1 MVDDDMMEASRDDE
15 ASVVRKR
22 TLWYRQPGT
31 LAAVALALAAVIAG
45 VVFTSG
51 RADEKSTTKASS
63 AVEGAPFKTAGPGET
78 IQKYIKDNKI
88 NSTQVRR
95 GDPGVPVIGM
105 GIPPGW
111 PGLGSDTPPWSYG
124 TIEYAAATDP
134 NDPPTIDVLLFKLTG
149 SVDPA
154 KLLEYAP
161 GELQNL
167 PDYKSTADPNSSKL
181 SGFDAVQLAGTY
193 TRDGKERTIA
203 QKTVVIPSRDA
214 VYLLQINV
222 DALPADAEAVMYA
235 TSEIDERT
243 TITP

>member
-1 MVDDDMMEASRDDE
+1 MVDDDMAEASIDNN
-15 ASVVRKR
+15 AAVVSER
-22 TLWYRQPGT
+22 TPWYRRTGT
-31 LAAVALALAAVIAG
+31 LATVALALVAVIAG
-45 VVFTSG
+45 AVFISG
-51 RADEKSTTKASS
+51 RADEKSTPAASS
-63 AVEGAPFKTAGPGET
+63 AVDEAPFKTAGPGET
-78 IQKYIKDNKI
+78 IQNYIKDNKI

-95 GDPGVPVIGM
+95 GDPGVPVIVM

-149 SVDPA
+149 NVDPA

-161 GELQNL
+161 GELLSL
-167 PDYKSTADPNSSKL
+167 PNYKSTADPNSSKL
-181 SGFDAVQLAGTY
+181 GGFDAVQLAGTY
-193 TRDGKERTIA
+193 VRDGQERTVA
-203 QKTVVIPSRDA
+203 QKTVAIPSGDA
-214 VYLLQINV
+214 LYLLQINV

-235 TSEIDERT
+235 TSEIDSRT

>member
-1 MVDDDMMEASRDDE
+1 MVDDDMADAVLDSTAAVVDE
-15 ASVVRKR
+15 RR
-22 TLWYRQPGT
+22 HWYRRPVT
-31 LAAVALALAAVIAG
+31 LAAVVLALAAMIAA

-51 RADEKSTTKASS
+51 RAEEKSTTAASS
-63 AVEGAPFKTAGPGET
+63 AVDEAPFKTAGPGVT
-78 IQKYIKDNKI
+78 IQRYIKENNI
-88 NSTQVRR
+88 SSTQVRR

-105 GIPPGW
+105 GMPPGW
-111 PGLGSDTPPWSYG
+111 SGLGSDTPPWSYG
-124 TIEYAAATDP
+124 AVQYDAASDP
-134 NDPPTIDVLLFKLTG
+134 NDPPTIDVLLSKLTG
-149 SVDPA
+149 NVDPA

-167 PDYKSTADPNSSKL
+167 PNYKSTADPNSSEL
-181 SGFDAVQLAGTY
+181 GAFDAVQLAGTY

-214 VYLLQINV
+214 IYLLQINV
-222 DALPADAEAVMYA
+222 DALPSDAEAVMFA